1 MRTENRIDQPVAR
14 GWLLALVCLLL
25 VCCDSRSGNLLDA
38 VRERGEL
45 VVLTTNLP
53 TTWYI
58 DRDDNIAGPEYDMT
72 RAFAKSIGVATR
84 YEVFDSTQE
93 VLQAL
98 RENMGDIAAAGMTIT
113 AERAAEFDFG
123 PAYQEVSEH
132 LVCHRKVKNI
142 NTAADMKTVKIVIPA
157 ETSYIDTI
165 NENYPDI
172 EWSVDESAQT
182 SELMGKIANREIDCT
197 VLDSSIFDNERR
209 YYPEL
214 DSKFTLAKGSELA
227 WMYQKGNPRLTEAIE
242 KWFAQ
247 YRNSGELAHMLE
259 KYYGHIDTFDYVDV
273 QKYLRRINKRLPKYE
288 AMFRDA
294 AKQNGLSWTMLAAQS
309 YQESHWNPKA
319 KSPTGVRGIMM
330 LTQPVA
336 KSLGVT
342 SRLDA
347 KQNIYAGARHQA
359 KMKKVIGK
367 DVPEPERTWLALAAY
382 NVGRGHFSDAQKL
395 ARELGKDPV
404 RWLDMKEV
412 LPLLSQKNYYKKL
425 KHGYARG
432 NEPVTYVTRIREYRQ
447 LLEQRQTARDIE
459 NMEVSDAQI
468 DTDLAQF

>member
-1 MRTENRIDQPVAR
+1 MKIGVC
-14 GWLLALVCLLL
+14 GWVLAFGCMLAVS
-25 VCCDSRSGNLLDA
+25 CDSRSADLLDT
-38 VRERGEL
+38 VRQRGEL

-72 RAFAKSIGVATR
+72 RAFAKSIGVDTR

-93 VLQAL
+93 VMQAL
-98 RENMGDIAAAGMTIT
+98 RENKGDIAAAGMTIT
-113 AERAAEFDFG
+113 AERAAEFEFG

-142 NTAADMKTVKIVIPA
+142 NTAADMNSVKIVIPA
-157 ETSYIDTI
+157 STSYIDTL
-165 NENYPDI
+165 NQNYPDI

-182 SELMGKIANREIDCT
+182 SELLQKIANREIDCT

-227 WMYQKGNPRLTEAIE
+227 WMYRKGNPNLTQAIK

-247 YRNSGELAHMLE
+247 YRSSGELAHMLE
-259 KYYGHIDTFDYVDV
+259 KYYGHIDSFDYVDV
-273 QKYLRRINKRLPKYE
+273 HKYLRRIKKRLPKYE

-309 YQESHWNPKA
+309 YQESHWDPKA

-330 LTQPVA
+330 LTLPVA

-347 KQNIYAGARHQA
+347 KQNIYAGAKHQA
-359 KMKKVIGK
+359 KMKKIIGEAT
-367 DVPEPERTWLALAAY
+367 PEPERTWMALAAY

-395 ARELGKDPV
+395 ARELGNDPT

-412 LPLLSQKNYYKKL
+412 LPLLSKKEYYKKL

-432 NEPVTYVTRIREYRQ
+432 NEPVIYVTRIREYHQ
-447 LLEQRQTARDIE
+447 LLEQKLQKQPDGQTGKQDG
-459 NMEVSDAQI
+459 
-468 DTDLAQF
+468 

>member
-1 MRTENRIDQPVAR
+1 MIIGTG
-14 GWLLALVCLLL
+14 GWLLAFVCMLLIS
-25 VCCDSRSGNLLDA
+25 CDSRSGDLLDA

-58 DRDDNIAGPEYDMT
+58 DRDDNITGPEFDMT
-72 RAFAKSIGVATR
+72 RAFAKSIGVDTR

-93 VLQAL
+93 IMQAL
-98 RENMGDIAAAGMTIT
+98 REKKGDIAAAGMTIT

-123 PAYQEVSEH
+123 PAYQEVSEL

-142 NTAADMKTVKIVIPA
+142 NTAADMNNVKIVIPA

-165 NENYPDI
+165 NQKYPDI
-172 EWSVDESAQT
+172 KWSVDESAQT

-227 WMYQKGNPRLTEAIE
+227 WMYRKGNPQLTQAIE
-242 KWFAQ
+242 KWFTQ
-247 YRNSGELAHMLE
+247 YRDSGELAHMLE
-259 KYYGHIDTFDYVDV
+259 KYYGHIDSFDYVDV
-273 QKYLRRINKRLPKYE
+273 QKYLRRIKKRLPKYE

-294 AKQNGLSWTMLAAQS
+294 AKKNGLSWTMLAAQS
-309 YQESHWNPKA
+309 YQESHWDPKA

-330 LTQPVA
+330 LTLPVA

-347 KQNIYAGARHQA
+347 KQNIYAGAKHQA
-359 KMKKVIGK
+359 KMKRIIGK
-367 DVPEPERTWLALAAY
+367 KVPEPERTWLALAAY

-395 ARELGKDPV
+395 ATQLGKDPM
-404 RWLDMKEV
+404 RWLDIKEV
-412 LPLLSQKNYYKKL
+412 LPLLSQKEYYKKL

-432 NEPVTYVTRIREYRQ
+432 NEPVSYVTRIREYHQ
-447 LLEQRQTARDIE
+447 LLEQKQVERDKASAKSVFSG
-459 NMEVSDAQI
+459 NRV
-468 DTDLAQF
+468 

>member
-1 MRTENRIDQPVAR
+1 MRTDNRFWKPGAC
-14 GWLLALVCLLL
+14 GWLLASVSLLL
-25 VCCDSRSGNLLDA
+25 VSCDSRSSGLLDA

-72 RAFAKSIGVATR
+72 RAFAKSIGVKAR

-93 VLQAL
+93 VMQAL
-98 RENMGDIAAAGMTIT
+98 REKKGDIAAAGMTIT

-142 NTAADMKTVKIVIPA
+142 NTAADMNSVKIVIPA

-165 NENYPDI
+165 NQNYADI
-172 EWSVDESAQT
+172 KWSVDESAQT
-182 SELMGKIANREIDCT
+182 SELLQKIVNREIDCT

-227 WMYQKGNPRLTEAIE
+227 WMFRKGNPRLTEAVK
-242 KWFAQ
+242 KWFTE
-247 YRNSGELAHMLE
+247 YRDSGELAHMLE
-259 KYYGHIDTFDYVDV
+259 KYYGHIDSFDYVDV

-309 YQESHWNPKA
+309 YQESHWDPKA

-330 LTQPVA
+330 LTLPVA

-347 KQNIYAGARHQA
+347 KQNIYAGAKHQA
-359 KMKKVIGK
+359 KMKKIIGRK
-367 DVPEPERTWLALAAY
+367 VPEPERTWLALAAY

-395 ARELGKDPV
+395 ATKLGKDPN

-412 LPLLSQKNYYKKL
+412 LPLLSQKEYFKKL

-432 NEPVTYVTRIREYRQ
+432 NEPVSYVTRIREYHQ
-447 LLEQRQTARDIE
+447 LLEQKQVEREKAE
-459 NMEVSDAQI
+459 EGPA
-468 DTDLAQF
+468 